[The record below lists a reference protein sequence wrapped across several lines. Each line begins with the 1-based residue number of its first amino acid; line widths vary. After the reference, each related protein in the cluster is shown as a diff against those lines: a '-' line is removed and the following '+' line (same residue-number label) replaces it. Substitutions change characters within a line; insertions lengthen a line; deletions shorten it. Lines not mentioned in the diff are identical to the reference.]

1 MQTPTRSR
9 RLGLALSLTLALA
22 LPLTVWLTASR
33 PGHADEL
40 TTAAS
45 AKLVAPLV
53 DEQTIV
59 VVRLRPHQLDVG
71 GLQKWLSRML
81 PEVSERELTQPLD
94 SLKRIRQDFTQAG
107 VSDVYILVNVDDLND
122 GRPPAL
128 AVTLAGKSQPAVI
141 TQFFKGEFGLT
152 YQTKRVGDVLLLGD
166 AVQLRRLTAERPAH
180 PQFAAALAATEAN
193 TTAQVVWWLNPD
205 QRRVIAE
212 LMPELPRELGGRS
225 TKALTDGMSWLSLGV
240 GSKGG
245 VSLRLEMECKDG
257 PAAAELAKLWG
268 SLLDALGRQPAGWPF
283 VMREFAGQA
292 KTDKTYR
299 DLDPAGFDRM
309 RKQLGGQV
317 AGARL
322 SVAMLQTPDYF
333 DALTKLLVQQAR
345 EAAAEIQGLNHLRQ
359 IGLAMHNYHDA
370 YGHLPQNITDQNGRL
385 LLSWRVAILP
395 FLEQEALYKQF
406 RLNEPWD
413 SEHNKKLIAQMPKV
427 YRSPAS
433 QAPAGK
439 TRYLGPVTNNSM
451 FPPKLPK
458 SGLTLTDVTDG
469 TSNTL
474 WVIEVND
481 DFAVEWTRPSDWVLD
496 QEPLK
501 ALQNV
506 SPGGVPALF
515 GDGSVRRLQP
525 TITEKVLRA
534 MISRNGG
541 EVIPND

>member
-9 RLGLALSLTLALA
+9 RLWLALSLALALA
-22 LPLTVWLTASR
+22 LPLTVWLTAGR
-33 PGHADEL
+33 PSHADEL

-59 VVRLRPHQLDVG
+59 VVRLRPHQLDIG
-71 GLQKWLSRML
+71 GLQQSLGRML
-81 PEVSERELTQPLD
+81 PEVIQRELSQPLD
-94 SLKRIRQDFTQAG
+94 MLKRIRQDFTQAG
-107 VSDVYILVNVDDLND
+107 VSDVYILVNIDDLND

-128 AVTLAGKSQPAVI
+128 AVTLAGKSQPEVI
-141 TQFFKGEFGLT
+141 TKFLQDEFGLA

-166 AVQLRRLTAERPAH
+166 AMQLRRLTAARPAH
-180 PQFAAALAATEAN
+180 PQFAAALAATEADA
-193 TTAQVVWWLNPD
+193 TAQVVWWLNPD

-212 LMPELPRELGGRS
+212 MMPELPPDLGGRS
-225 TKALTDGMSWLSLGV
+225 TKALTDGMNWLSLGV

-333 DALTKLLVQQAR
+333 DALTKLLTEQAR
-345 EAAAEIQGLNHLRQ
+345 EAAQAAQDFNNLKQ
-359 IGLAMHNYHDA
+359 IGLAMHNHHDA
-370 YGHLPQNITDQNGRL
+370 YGRLPQNITDQNGRL

-506 SPGGVPALF
+506 SPLGVPALF
-515 GDGSVRRLQP
+515 VDGSVRRLQP